1 MQEDQEEKLSFT
13 EHLEELRK
21 RFIICLA
28 AVGVGFLAAYG
39 FSEQIFLLLSNPLIK
54 SMPEGSS
61 FIFTGVTEAFFTYMK
76 LAFFAG
82 IFMAS
87 PVIIYQIWAFV
98 APGLYDKERRSILP
112 FVLLAIVFFIGGT
125 AFAYFVVFPSAFKFF
140 MTYNT
145 HYVKIMPS
153 IGEYLSFSCLF
164 LLGFGV
170 VFELPVFI
178 VCLARLGIIKPAQL
192 SKNRKYVIILIFVVS
207 AILTPSP
214 DAVSQLLMA
223 MPLLLLYEI
232 SIMVARMFG
241 KKPAADDAD
250 ADMPAAY
257 EQEQPDKD

>member
-1 MQEDQEEKLSFT
+1 MEEEKLPLTS
-13 EHLEELRK
+13 HLEELRK
-21 RFIICLA
+21 RLITCLIA
-28 AVGVGFLAAYG
+28 TAVGFCACYS

-82 IFMAS
+82 IFVAS

-112 FVLLAIVFFIGGT
+112 FVFLAVVFFIGGT

-140 MTYNT
+140 LTYNT
-145 HYVKIMPS
+145 QYVKIMPS
-153 IGEYLSFSCLF
+153 IGEYLSFSCIF

-178 VCLARLGIIKPAQL
+178 ICLARLGIITHKQL
-192 SKNRKYVIILIFVVS
+192 QKYRKMVIIGIFIAA
-207 AILTPSP
+207 AILTPTP
-214 DAVSQLLMA
+214 DAVNQLLMA
-223 MPLLLLYEI
+223 VPMMLLYEL
-232 SIMVARMFG
+232 SILSVRFFE
-241 KKPAADDAD
+241 KKKEDPLD
-250 ADMPAAY
+250 
-257 EQEQPDKD
+257 

>member
-1 MQEDQEEKLSFT
+1 MEEKKLPLTS
-13 EHLEELRK
+13 HLEELRK
-21 RFIICLA
+21 RLIISLIA
-28 AVGVGFLAAYG
+28 TGIGFCACYG
-39 FSEQIFLLLSNPLIK
+39 LSEQIFLLLSAPLIK

-82 IFMAS
+82 IFVAS

-112 FVLLAIVFFIGGT
+112 FVFLAVVFFIGGT

-140 MTYNT
+140 LTYNT
-145 HYVKIMPS
+145 QYVKIMPS

-178 VCLARLGIIKPAQL
+178 ICLARLGIITHKQL
-192 SKNRKYVIILIFVVS
+192 QKSRKVVIIGIFIAA
-207 AILTPSP
+207 AILTPTP
-214 DAVSQLLMA
+214 DAVNQLLMA
-223 MPLLLLYEI
+223 VPMLILYEL
-232 SIMVARMFG
+232 SILAVRFFE
-241 KKPAADDAD
+241 KKKESQTD
-250 ADMPAAY
+250 
-257 EQEQPDKD
+257 

>member
-1 MQEDQEEKLSFT
+1 MEEEKLPLTS
-13 EHLEELRK
+13 HLEELRK
-21 RFIICLA
+21 RLIICLIA
-28 AVGVGFLAAYG
+28 TGIGFCACYG
-39 FSEQIFLLLSNPLIK
+39 LSEQIFLLLSAPLIK

-82 IFMAS
+82 IFVAS

-112 FVLLAIVFFIGGT
+112 FVFLAVVFFIGGT

-140 MTYNT
+140 LTYNT
-145 HYVKIMPS
+145 QYVKIMPS

-178 VCLARLGIIKPAQL
+178 ICLARLGIITHKQL
-192 SKNRKYVIILIFVVS
+192 QKSRKVVIIGIFIAA
-207 AILTPSP
+207 AILTPTP
-214 DAVSQLLMA
+214 DAVNQLLMA
-223 MPLLLLYEI
+223 VPMLILYEL
-232 SIMVARMFG
+232 SILAVRFFE
-241 KKPAADDAD
+241 KKKESQTD
-250 ADMPAAY
+250 
-257 EQEQPDKD
+257 

>member
-1 MQEDQEEKLSFT
+1 MEEEKLPLTS
-13 EHLEELRK
+13 HLEELRK
-21 RFIICLA
+21 RLIISLIA
-28 AVGVGFLAAYG
+28 TGIGFCACYG
-39 FSEQIFLLLSNPLIK
+39 LSEQIFLLLSAPLIK

-82 IFMAS
+82 IFVAS

-112 FVLLAIVFFIGGT
+112 FVFLAVVFFIGGT

-140 MTYNT
+140 LTYNT
-145 HYVKIMPS
+145 QYVKIMPS

-178 VCLARLGIIKPAQL
+178 ICLARLGIITHKQL
-192 SKNRKYVIILIFVVS
+192 QKSRKVVIIGIFIAA
-207 AILTPSP
+207 AILTPTP
-214 DAVSQLLMA
+214 DAVNQLLMA
-223 MPLLLLYEI
+223 VPMLILYEL
-232 SIMVARMFG
+232 SILAVRFFE
-241 KKPAADDAD
+241 KK
-250 ADMPAAY
+250 
-257 EQEQPDKD
+257 KKS